1 MKKYVLVLTST
12 DSVEEAR
19 KIAEGL
25 VGDRLAASAKVAG
38 ALDRHLLVGR

>member
-19 KIAEGL
+19 KIAEVWL
-25 VGDRLAASAKVAG
+25 VIAWRLQRRSPG
-38 ALDRHLLVGR
+38 P